1 MAEGASDSE
10 EKTEEPTGRRLEK
23 AREDGQIASSK
34 ELFVFTTLAAGV
46 LIYLGLLTVV
56 PEILQLWRE
65 LFRFD
70 GREDLMAEA
79 VRIGTAGFVFVFVGG
94 LALALPIGLVV
105 IATQSAMDGGVN
117 WAASA
122 MAFKGSRIDP
132 LAGLKR
138 MVSVKALVELV
149 KSVLKVVLLLGATG
163 LVLISELPALVEA
176 QSAVLGQGLARFGA
190 SFLRLMVALLL
201 VLAVIAVLDVIWQQ
215 YDHRQTL
222 RMTRQEVRDE
232 HKQTEGSPE
241 VKAKIR
247 RMQMTAASR
256 AARRRE
262 AMTRIPEATAII
274 TNPTHFAVALKYEVG
289 GQGAPIVIVSGR
301 GLMAQ
306 EIIERGREA
315 RVTIFRNE
323 LLARA
328 LFFSGEIGQEIPGPL
343 FTAVAAVLAFIY
355 RVGNGEDLL
364 PPEVDVPEDMR
375 FDEMGRRMD
384 G

>member
-1 MAEGASDSE
+1 MAEGGSDSE

-34 ELFVFTTLAAGV
+34 ELFVFTTLATGV

-56 PEILQLWRE
+56 PEILQTWRE

-79 VRIGTAGFVFVFVGG
+79 VRIGTAGFGFVFVGG
-94 LALALPIGLVV
+94 LTLALPIGLIV

-117 WAASA
+117 WATSA

-138 MVSVKALVELV
+138 MVSLKALVELV

-163 LVLISELPALVEA
+163 LVLIYELPALVEA

-201 VLAVIAVLDVIWQQ
+201 VLALIAVLDVMWQQ
-215 YDHRQTL
+215 YDHRQKL

-256 AARRRE
+256 AAKRRE

-301 GLMAQ
+301 GLIAQ

-355 RVGNGEDLL
+355 RVSNGEDLL
-364 PPEVDVPEDMR
+364 PPEIEVPEDMR
-375 FDEMGRRMD
+375 FDEMGRRID
-384 G
+384 V

>member
-1 MAEGASDSE
+1 MAEGGSDSE

-34 ELFVFTTLAAGV
+34 ELFVFTTLATGV

-56 PEILQLWRE
+56 PEILQTWRE

-79 VRIGTAGFVFVFVGG
+79 VRIGTAGFGFVFVGG
-94 LALALPIGLVV
+94 LALALPIGLIV

-117 WAASA
+117 WATSA

-138 MVSVKALVELV
+138 MVSLKALVELV

-163 LVLISELPALVEA
+163 LVMFYELPALVEA
-176 QSAVLGQGLARFGA
+176 QSAVLGQGLTRFGG

-201 VLAVIAVLDVIWQQ
+201 VLALIAVLDVIWQQ
-215 YDHRQTL
+215 YDHRQKL

-256 AARRRE
+256 AAKRRE

-289 GQGAPIVIVSGR
+289 GQGAPVVIVSGR

-328 LFFSGEIGQEIPGPL
+328 LFFSSEIGQEIPGPL

-355 RVGNGEDLL
+355 RVNNGEDLL
-364 PPEVDVPEDMR
+364 PPEIDLPEDMK
-375 FDEMGRRMD
+375 FDEMGRRMNA
-384 G
+384 